1 MNTNSEYKINK
12 VAISG
17 NGINELYL
25 DIEWEGDN
33 YLDYYELRVLDRNK
47 EYVESCAFSAHK
59 HRMVIK
65 DYLLGIK
72 HKELRSET
80 IHIELGIP
88 EYTEEGKE
96 DVLLK
101 V

>member
-33 YLDYYELRVLDRNK
+33 YLDYYELRVLGRNK
-47 EYVESCAFSAHK
+47 EYV
-59 HRMVIK
+59 
-65 DYLLGIK
+65 
-72 HKELRSET
+72 
-80 IHIELGIP
+80 
-88 EYTEEGKE
+88 
-96 DVLLK
+96 
-101 V
+101 

>member
-1 MNTNSEYKINK
+1 MNTNSEYKINT

-47 EYVESCAFSAHK
+47 EHHK
-59 HRMVIK
+59 YKTFR
-65 DYLLGIK
+65 
-72 HKELRSET
+72 
-80 IHIELGIP
+80 
-88 EYTEEGKE
+88 
-96 DVLLK
+96 
-101 V
+101 